1 MTSFERANL
10 AALVLIVALVGC
22 APAQNARPAPGAP
35 AQTSAPAAPK
45 RVTAAVLGDPFALS
59 YQISSAG
66 AYTPPGSEALEELV
80 HTGLTTL
87 DKGGTL
93 VPRLAE
99 AVPTI
104 ENGLWKVLPDGRME
118 TTWKIR
124 PNAQWH
130 DGIPVTADDLV
141 FTSRVVQ
148 DREVGVFR
156 DRAYENLEGV
166 DAVDPQTVTAR
177 WKVPYIGADAL
188 FSPSLGMPQPKHI
201 LEHAYTENKAGYA
214 ELPHWSTEFVGAGPF
229 KLKSWERGSYLVVDA
244 NDRYVLGRPKIDEVE
259 VRFITDSSTLVA
271 NLLAGA
277 ADFMM
282 GRGLSVEEASQV
294 QQQWREGHVES
305 APYTWIQLWPQFLTP
320 NPQVVTD
327 VQFRRALLHAM
338 DREEMGKEFMAG
350 LTSVAHSYLSP
361 TEPEFAEIDPVV
373 TKYDYDP
380 RRAMQLIEGLGYARG
395 VDGIY
400 ADTAGRKLSVEVRA
414 NAGDDLRRKLLFSI
428 ADYWQ
433 KAGVGVEANLVP
445 TQRLSDVEWVTSF
458 PGFQLTQRPN
468 QLRALS
474 NLHSTQS
481 PRPETNY
488 TGSNISRYTNPE
500 FDSLIDRY
508 YVTIAR
514 PDRVRTASQIIK
526 FMSDEVLI
534 MGIFYTVEPILVN
547 NRMANVSP
555 RTSRGTHAWN
565 AHEWD
570 VRT

>member
-1 MTSFERANL
+1 MRSPRSVDLLSALLLLALAGCRPSQAVRAPESSGSQP
-10 AALVLIVALVGC
+10 AA
-22 APAQNARPAPGAP
+22 P
-35 AQTSAPAAPK
+35 SAPK
-45 RVTAAVLGDPFALS
+45 RVTTAILGDPFALN

-87 DKGGTL
+87 DKGGAL

-99 AVPTI
+99 AVPSI
-104 ENGLWKVLPDGRME
+104 ENGLWKVFPDGRME

-124 PNAQWH
+124 PNVQWH
-130 DGIPVTADDLV
+130 DGIPFTADDLV

-148 DREVGVFR
+148 DREIGVFR
-156 DRAYENLEGV
+156 DRAYENLESV
-166 DAVDPQTVTAR
+166 DAIDPQTVTAR

-201 LEHAYTENKAGYA
+201 LEQPFLENKPGYA
-214 ELPHWSTEFVGAGPF
+214 DLPHWSTEFVGVGPF
-229 KLKSWERGSYLVVDA
+229 ELRTWERGSHLIVDA
-244 NDRYVLGRPKIDEVE
+244 NDRYALGRPKLDEVE
-259 VRFITDSSTLVA
+259 VRFISDSNAMVA
-271 NLLAGA
+271 TLLAGA

-282 GRGLSVEEASQV
+282 GRGLSVEEATQV
-294 QQQWREGHVES
+294 QERWREGHVES

-320 NPQVVTD
+320 SPQVVTD

-338 DREEMGKEFMAG
+338 DREEMGTTFMAG

-361 TEPEFAEIDPVV
+361 TEPEFAEIDPIV

-380 RRAMQLIEGLGYARG
+380 RQAMQLVAGLGYIRG
-395 VDGIY
+395 ADGMYVDG
-400 ADTAGRKLSVEVRA
+400 TGSKLSVEVRA

-433 KAGVGVEANLVP
+433 KAGIGVDANLVP

-488 TGSNISRYTNPE
+488 TGSNISRYSNSE
-500 FDSLIDRY
+500 FDALIDRY
-508 YVTIAR
+508 YLTIAR
-514 PDRVRTASQIIK
+514 PDRVRIASQIMS
-526 FMSDEVLI
+526 FMTDQVLI
-534 MGIFYTVEPILVN
+534 LGLFYTIEPILVN
-547 NRMANVSP
+547 NRMIGVGP
-555 RTSRGTHAWN
+555 RRSRGTHAWN

-570 VRT
+570 VRA